1 MWDGFV
7 AARGLSKGYVLGG
20 ATIEALR
27 EVDLD
32 IAAGESVA
40 LVGPSGSGKT
50 TLLNLIGGLDVPTSG
65 TIVVDDRDLGALSRD
80 ELARYRRRTV
90 GFVFQSFRLLPHLTA
105 RENIALPLLLAGAE
119 RATAGARAEELLDR
133 VGLTE
138 RARHRP
144 AQMSAGEQQRVATAR
159 AIAQQPKILLADE
172 PTGNL
177 DAAAASA
184 LLDLFAE
191 LRAQDGLTLVVAT
204 HNAEVAART
213 DRVVALRAGR
223 VEAPVPA

>member
-90 GFVFQSFRLLPHLTA
+90 GFVFQSFRLLPLLTA